1 MEHKYTGN
9 PYTTTQETREDWEK
23 KEKEQQETIAKL
35 KRELA
40 KSKGKVEQKREK
52 KVIAEYQTRDASK
65 HAPKASEKPA
75 CIDDKISSIK
85 SMYGAH
91 GILKKPTVSESDSVS
106 SKKNYSKGGSP
117 AKKSRVENTHP
128 AQAESSNVK
137 AGQRPTKIPDLLAHQ
152 GSYPTKTPPK
162 KPTRQGSR
170 LMERLSKSSF
180 EQDLQAS
187 DLRRKIDARQID
199 ARHSKPKV
207 EISLRPFTH
216 PPTWT

>member
-9 PYTTTQETREDWEK
+9 PYTNTQETREDWEK

-91 GILKKPTVSESDSVS
+91 GILKPTVFESDSVS
-106 SKKNYSKGGSP
+106 SKKKY
-117 AKKSRVENTHP
+117 
-128 AQAESSNVK
+128 
-137 AGQRPTKIPDLLAHQ
+137 L
-152 GSYPTKTPPK
+152 KT
-162 KPTRQGSR
+162 
-170 LMERLSKSSF
+170 
-180 EQDLQAS
+180 
-187 DLRRKIDARQID
+187 
-199 ARHSKPKV
+199 
-207 EISLRPFTH
+207 
-216 PPTWT
+216 